1 MPNDPILDAIN
12 GGSAAAANGDDPI
25 SQAIRT
31 GGKPKLTKAQAA
43 QGIRDL
49 YAASPESPA
58 SEEANNAM
66 HLGLPLAPPK
76 NLTLDTTQIPRNPF
90 TNELEFEPPMPTE
103 EEKAKSGTIGPQT
116 TRTVTVPGPR
126 GGFTVQVS
134 PTAGEGMARAI
145 GAGAPSGSAIDQF
158 KRNAGLTEA
167 ELEQERQGGMRLF
180 DPSLLMSETERQ
192 QHPILTGAGE
202 FAGGMTSPESLA
214 LIGLTGGAGELT
226 GPGEAAARRLL
237 AAGFSIPMLISAA
250 RMTPA
255 IGQAFQR
262 GDTATGERLLT
273 HAVLTAGLAGLAGHG
288 MFEEPKPLP
297 VPNMPDI
304 PFEPVGAGGEQLHP
318 ELPETI
324 RGQIDHL
331 KGGTL
336 SAVYIPEGQKA
347 PEAPEGTTTTVVKGN
362 RAGAGTW
369 LHDSSIT
376 PDQIRAAVKDGTYG
390 QLLGF
395 TQTKEAAAAA
405 GTPGVVAARDADGTE
420 LKAAL
425 ADVSDPHAV
434 AAQASELARQFP
446 DAQIGIETPEQ
457 TIRSRQAPTAR
468 PETSVP
474 ETGSSARTTAPQEA
488 GFPNASAESDA
499 SLEAIKR
506 ARRERRNGIQR
517 VRIDTRSG
525 QETTLI
531 GPEALDAKPGPFD
544 RIIKRYADGREE
556 LVAEGAQARPVTPA
570 AQARPAR
577 EEEPEVGIH
586 DLGEIGTEPTSQDEI
601 LNAIRGTAQTSPVLN
616 FRKGQPLAERFSA
629 QTLEEARQE
638 LLDAH
643 QLASSFEQPGRYFAL
658 YGDQHEH
665 MPSRSTSA
673 AKGIHSSGVWY
684 GVSSS
689 RHIVAEQFPWYGE
702 IEQGPV
708 RLGKIIEKG
717 KGAEY
722 NRLLATVA
730 EHIQSEKESA
740 APIMAEFAPELK
752 KLSEDI
758 DGNDQDL
765 SDSLSRLANSDGR
778 GFKNLREYV
787 QEKIENAKQARDFFR
802 AIDEAANE
810 AREASTPET
819 SEHGGGTRTA
829 ESSGSEGTAN
839 APAQSTP
846 QNARSSESSQSEEN
860 QFAKNSFNLT
870 PTKSRANPT
879 AETPDILPGL
889 ENAVEEQ
896 RANAARVRGERLT
909 EEANQPLG
917 NVNEAVGQM
926 ESKSPLFRGTE
937 ASPQRELLESPVENA
952 ISTSPRP
959 GTHVQIISGKLKG
972 QTAEVTRTTDEGG
985 VYVRTSENS
994 RVQYVKAGDFELHP
1008 AGHGPGT
1015 PLAGHLDTTGTRID
1029 RLAQTIRENAV
1040 GTKPVLERMKFGEE
1054 LAAKAAG
1061 AKDAVTRSIAT
1072 VKGATAALA
1081 DALLHPAKWTNFD
1094 DSLGKYQ
1101 GAIQRSALDIRTLA
1115 KSLREAVPDPVRRE
1129 GMTNFIEAGGDVA
1142 TLQKWA
1148 AASKGAAKRGYETA
1162 LNLNDAERTIARNLM
1177 SAQDERFELDRQAG
1191 LLEHE
1196 VENYVMHAWGRTSKF
1211 TKKIVNTVRTMMLE
1225 TKPSFTKQRVF
1236 GTYFDGEQAGYKP
1249 VNKDVG
1255 FLFSAREHSANQ
1267 AIAARAFIRSLF
1279 EGKADDGRPLASVS
1293 GSGRKI
1299 TAEETKL
1306 FEDNPEAKAYLID
1319 AKTRPEEVAD
1329 YRSIDHPAL
1338 RKWTWAATDENG
1350 KPIFVGGDIVV
1361 HPDIY
1366 RKLKNVLG
1374 NSALRALTIPGT
1386 DIQPFRIAAKLSSEF
1401 KNTLLSFSGFHQT
1414 QETLHALFHGINPAN
1429 TKAIDLTDPVQQ
1441 KLVDHGLQVAS
1452 FDAQQAF
1459 GEGVASGLT
1468 NRLPVIGKYF
1478 QRYNDYLFS
1487 DYIPRLKMALGKE
1500 ALERNLQRY
1509 KGKLSEDQI
1518 YAITANQANAA
1529 FGELNY
1535 TMMARNKTFQDVL
1548 RMTLL
1553 APDFLEAR
1561 GRFVGQALKPY
1572 GREQAFALVR
1582 GALGLYVTARILNT
1596 ILDKDPHWD
1605 AQDAFNVVYH
1615 GRTFTLRSVPADI
1628 GHLFTDPR
1636 GFAYNR
1642 LNPIYGRG
1650 AIEAI
1655 TGRDQ
1660 YGRKRTIT
1668 EEARDLGIGGIPIP
1682 FQGALKRV
1690 ESSPLDTALSSAG
1703 VSTYPYRTPAERLAR
1718 EYTMD
1723 SLPLGEESKDR
1734 TAANRLAYRLED
1746 QLRKE
1751 TITVADLRKY
1761 REDGQLSAPEIHRI
1775 AQRAARTPLQNS
1787 FRSLTAEQAL
1797 NVWKKANA
1805 SEREQIRPLLA
1816 NKLGSLK
1823 NLPPEKRQ
1831 AWRDKIIAA
1840 LHGQRGAAPTA
1851 AGLPL
1856 EPSF

>member
-531 GPEALDAKPGPFD
+531 GPEALVAKPGPFD

-730 EHIQSEKESA
+730 EHVEREKESA
-740 APIMAEFAPELK
+740 RPVMAEFAPKLRD
-752 KLSEDI
+752 LSERI
-758 DGNDQDL
+758 DGNDQEL
-765 SDSLSRLANSDGR
+765 SESLAQLAASDGR
-778 GFKNLREYV
+778 GFKNLREYLQ
-787 QEKIENAKQARDFFR
+787 QEAGHGERVAALFDD
-802 AIDEAANE
+802 IDAAATE
-810 AREASTPET
+810 AREAGAEEAPHVDRAIRPGESGRAQGTETPGGASTEGTKAEVGEAPET
-819 SEHGGGTRTA
+819 TEPAENFDLTARRTRAPQPA
-829 ESSGSEGTAN
+829 EE
-839 APAQSTP
+839 
-846 QNARSSESSQSEEN
+846 QNA
-860 QFAKNSFNLT
+860 
-870 PTKSRANPT
+870 
-879 AETPDILPGL
+879 LPGF
-889 ENAVEEQ
+889 ESAIEEERQ
-896 RANAARVRGERLT
+896 AAARDQGRQLT
-909 EEANQPLG
+909 EEAN
-917 NVNEAVGQM
+917 
-926 ESKSPLFRGTE
+926 
-937 ASPQRELLESPVENA
+937 
-952 ISTSPRP
+952 
-959 GTHVQIISGKLKG
+959 
-972 QTAEVTRTTDEGG
+972 
-985 VYVRTSENS
+985 
-994 RVQYVKAGDFELHP
+994 
-1008 AGHGPGT
+1008 
-1015 PLAGHLDTTGTRID
+1015 
-1029 RLAQTIRENAV
+1029 
-1040 GTKPVLERMKFGEE
+1040 
-1054 LAAKAAG
+1054 
-1061 AKDAVTRSIAT
+1061 
-1072 VKGATAALA
+1072 
-1081 DALLHPAKWTNFD
+1081 
-1094 DSLGKYQ
+1094 
-1101 GAIQRSALDIRTLA
+1101 
-1115 KSLREAVPDPVRRE
+1115 
-1129 GMTNFIEAGGDVA
+1129 
-1142 TLQKWA
+1142 
-1148 AASKGAAKRGYETA
+1148 
-1162 LNLNDAERTIARNLM
+1162 
-1177 SAQDERFELDRQAG
+1177 
-1191 LLEHE
+1191 
-1196 VENYVMHAWGRTSKF
+1196 
-1211 TKKIVNTVRTMMLE
+1211 
-1225 TKPSFTKQRVF
+1225 
-1236 GTYFDGEQAGYKP
+1236 
-1249 VNKDVG
+1249 
-1255 FLFSAREHSANQ
+1255 
-1267 AIAARAFIRSLF
+1267 
-1279 EGKADDGRPLASVS
+1279 
-1293 GSGRKI
+1293 
-1299 TAEETKL
+1299 
-1306 FEDNPEAKAYLID
+1306 
-1319 AKTRPEEVAD
+1319 
-1329 YRSIDHPAL
+1329 
-1338 RKWTWAATDENG
+1338 
-1350 KPIFVGGDIVV
+1350 
-1361 HPDIY
+1361 
-1366 RKLKNVLG
+1366 
-1374 NSALRALTIPGT
+1374 
-1386 DIQPFRIAAKLSSEF
+1386 
-1401 KNTLLSFSGFHQT
+1401 
-1414 QETLHALFHGINPAN
+1414 
-1429 TKAIDLTDPVQQ
+1429 
-1441 KLVDHGLQVAS
+1441 
-1452 FDAQQAF
+1452 
-1459 GEGVASGLT
+1459 
-1468 NRLPVIGKYF
+1468 
-1478 QRYNDYLFS
+1478 
-1487 DYIPRLKMALGKE
+1487 
-1500 ALERNLQRY
+1500 
-1509 KGKLSEDQI
+1509 
-1518 YAITANQANAA
+1518 
-1529 FGELNY
+1529 
-1535 TMMARNKTFQDVL
+1535 
-1548 RMTLL
+1548 
-1553 APDFLEAR
+1553 
-1561 GRFVGQALKPY
+1561 
-1572 GREQAFALVR
+1572 
-1582 GALGLYVTARILNT
+1582 
-1596 ILDKDPHWD
+1596 
-1605 AQDAFNVVYH
+1605 
-1615 GRTFTLRSVPADI
+1615 
-1628 GHLFTDPR
+1628 
-1636 GFAYNR
+1636 
-1642 LNPIYGRG
+1642 
-1650 AIEAI
+1650 
-1655 TGRDQ
+1655 
-1660 YGRKRTIT
+1660 
-1668 EEARDLGIGGIPIP
+1668 
-1682 FQGALKRV
+1682 
-1690 ESSPLDTALSSAG
+1690 
-1703 VSTYPYRTPAERLAR
+1703 
-1718 EYTMD
+1718 
-1723 SLPLGEESKDR
+1723 
-1734 TAANRLAYRLED
+1734 
-1746 QLRKE
+1746 
-1751 TITVADLRKY
+1751 
-1761 REDGQLSAPEIHRI
+1761 
-1775 AQRAARTPLQNS
+1775 
-1787 FRSLTAEQAL
+1787 
-1797 NVWKKANA
+1797 
-1805 SEREQIRPLLA
+1805 
-1816 NKLGSLK
+1816 
-1823 NLPPEKRQ
+1823 
-1831 AWRDKIIAA
+1831 
-1840 LHGQRGAAPTA
+1840 
-1851 AGLPL
+1851 
-1856 EPSF
+1856 